1 MLITQGDKQCLGGYC
16 LKSGAL
22 RFAGERRAWPAAA
35 PRAGL
40 PGHVAGDDGPLADH
54 DLRRAD
60 VADTPQLRSSMRR
73 AVARLQLDGL
83 VRATRLLLAARTYAD
98 GISITR
104 PVVVIYRPAARLLDH
119 IPLIRFQQDVATAS
133 KRLG

>member
-1 MLITQGDKQCLGGYC
+1 MLDCLDT
-16 LKSGAL
+16 
-22 RFAGERRAWPAAA
+22 WPATTIPWLIMIYGA
-35 PRAGL
+35 RE
-40 PGHVAGDDGPLADH
+40 V
-54 DLRRAD
+54 

-83 VRATRLLLAARTYAD
+83 VRATRVLLAARTYSD

-104 PVVVIYRPAARLLDH
+104 PVLVICRPAARLLDQ

>member
-1 MLITQGDKQCLGGYC
+1 MLDCLDT
-16 LKSGAL
+16 
-22 RFAGERRAWPAAA
+22 WPATTI
-35 PRAGL
+35 PWLTMIYGVREG
-40 PGHVAGDDGPLADH
+40 
-54 DLRRAD
+54 
-60 VADTPQLRSSMRR
+60 VADTPQLRSSMRQ

-98 GISITR
+98 GVTITR
-104 PVVVIYRPAARLLDH
+104 PVLVIYRPAARLVDH